1 MLRRDR
7 VPALPRARA
16 VSAPVRRALG
26 ALTGLTAG
34 VAVLTA
40 THVAHAEP
48 STLPPEVGYNYG
60 EIETPRVTG
69 LGGGLRALSNGTDAV
84 FQNPA
89 NMALTRVYHV
99 AAFAQIWPQ
108 ASRQSY
114 GAAAVDSFVSS
125 TGLAGGIG
133 GTWNQQDPDGVDRQ
147 YNDIRMALAMP
158 FANTLFVGLGGR
170 FLALSEDG
178 RGPLE
183 PPRSRVSGGLENARI
198 LNAFTFDAGA
208 TLRPIPELSL
218 SIVGQNLTDTGVGYA
233 PILLG
238 GGLGFGTKD
247 FSAEADLVMD
257 PVTWNETTL
266 RANGGAEVL
275 LADRVDV
282 RVGYRWDQ
290 GADSHA
296 VSAGIAYVDPKFSF
310 DASVRQTVSG
320 ESATAV
326 VFGFTL
332 HVEASGL
339 TPTQSTEF

>member
-1 MLRRDR
+1 VL
-7 VPALPRARA
+7 AAAR
-16 VSAPVRRALG
+16 
-26 ALTGLTAG
+26 
-34 VAVLTA
+34 
-40 THVAHAEP
+40 VAHADP
-48 STLPPEVGYNYG
+48 SELPPEVGYNYG
-60 EIETPRVTG
+60 EVETPRVTG
-69 LGGGLRALSNGTDAV
+69 MGGGLRALSNGTAAL

-99 AAFAQIWPQ
+99 SAFAQIWPQ

-114 GAAAVDSFVSS
+114 GAAAVDSIVSS

-133 GTWNQQDPDGVDRQ
+133 GTWNQQDPDGIDRQ
-147 YNDIRMALAMP
+147 YNDIRLGLAMP
-158 FANTLFVGLGGR
+158 FANTLYVGLGGR
-170 FLALSEDG
+170 FLSLSEDG
-178 RGPLE
+178 PGPLE
-183 PPRSRVSGGLENARI
+183 PPRSRVSGGLQDERI

-208 TLRPIPELSL
+208 TLRPIPELAVSV
-218 SIVGQNLTDTGVGYA
+218 VGQNLTDTGVGYA

-238 GGLGFGTKD
+238 GGLGFGTRD

-257 PVTWNETTL
+257 PVTWDETTL

-290 GADSHA
+290 GAESHA
-296 VSAGIAYVDPKFSF
+296 VTGGLAYVDPRFSV

-320 ESATAV
+320 DSATAV

-339 TPTQSTEF
+339 APSQATEF